1 MSEQKKKSINTQIA
15 EAKTADE
22 VNQILLT
29 ITTFKKASPDT
40 IRKWDKTA
48 RRRLDVI
55 SSLPAVEEPIE
66 VPAAVSV
73 L

>member
-1 MSEQKKKSINTQIA
+1 MSEQKSINTQIA

-29 ITTFKKASPDT
+29 ITTFKKASPGT
-40 IRKWDKTA
+40 VRKWDKTA
-48 RRRLDVI
+48 RRRLDAI
-55 SSLPAVEEPIE
+55 SSSPAVEEPIE
-66 VPAAVSV
+66 IPAGANI